1 MIKWQTFEVAKG
13 AAGVE
18 TIVDILAGMSGKNR
32 VIKFI
37 AAPKTSALYVRVYRN
52 GEQLVNFDTN
62 LFTTGWTLLPVDI
75 PLAEGHLCKGGFYS
89 SSLGAATY
97 KMSIG
102 YEEAS

>member
-1 MIKWQTFEVAKG
+1 MLKWQTFEVAKG

-18 TIVDILAGMSGKNR
+18 TLIDILGGMAGKNR

-37 AAPKTSALYVRVYRN
+37 AAPKTSALYVRIYRDAD
-52 GEQLVNFDTN
+52 QIVNFDTN

-75 PLAEGHLCKGGFYS
+75 PLAEGQLCSGGFYS

-97 KMSIG
+97 KLSIG